1 MQLMRLGR
9 RGLILCAT
17 ASTALLCAAEAK
29 AQGTS
34 TPTEPAARGGELE
47 EVVVTARRREE
58 RLQDVP
64 VAVTAFTPERLKQA
78 QVTTAR
84 QLVGMVPS
92 LNISSGNQRD
102 FQRFAIRGQGA
113 TVGAGESV
121 TKVDSFGTS
130 REMSS
135 ATCLIRKLPNETPA
149 SPRWQFEIE

>member
-1 MQLMRLGR
+1 MSSARFNVRHVL
-9 RGLILCAT
+9 LCGAT
-17 ASTALLCAAEAK
+17 AAALACAAEAR
-29 AQGTS
+29 AEGTPPRDE
-34 TPTEPAARGGELE
+34 PTARGELE

-64 VAVTAFTPERLKQA
+64 VAVTAFTPERLTQA

-113 TVGAGESV
+113 T
-121 TKVDSFGTS
+121 
-130 REMSS
+130 
-135 ATCLIRKLPNETPA
+135 
-149 SPRWQFEIE
+149 